1 VKVILSA
8 RRERRLSDL
17 STLGKLGI
25 LAQKASPFI
34 LLNGKR
40 PEQQLMFAGW

>member
-1 VKVILSA
+1 LN
-8 RRERRLSDL
+8 DL

-25 LAQKASPFI
+25 MAKKASPYI

-40 PEQQLMFAGW
+40 PERQLVFAGW